1 MRREAILLSRAVK
14 KRASSGGEGCALF
27 KHKDDMASPF
37 NRSALRAHGK
47 VFWAGLLRT
56 SGMLSLARKWV
67 RRHGAIVLTFHRVL
81 SDSELQQTASQGGM
95 IVRDRTFADFLQYA
109 SQHCEFAN
117 LEQEP
122 GWTPTGKLKLAV
134 TFDDGWADNAESAYP
149 LASQFKV
156 PFAIFIV
163 PERTGTALPFW
174 PERTAAALD
183 RNPLIPSNR
192 RTVSIKKAI
201 ESLKALPAT
210 ERESRISQMI
220 AATGAVEPSTAVD
233 KTMTWAQIAELQAGG
248 VTFGSHTSTH
258 EILTTLS
265 AAEAEQEIAC
275 SRETIQQKL
284 GGACELFSY
293 PNGDC
298 SKPVRDLV
306 AQAGY
311 KFAFLNDPGVWTR
324 DCDPFLIPRVN
335 ICEFHLV
342 DSKGHFSPLIFD
354 YAVVWSAAKGLLSHM
369 LSNGL
374 KKFQKGS
381 QGSGETWKPGEKKS
395 LGKSS

>member
-1 MRREAILLSRAVK
+1 
-14 KRASSGGEGCALF
+14 
-27 KHKDDMASPF
+27 MASPF

-56 SGMLSLARKWV
+56 SGVLSLARKWV
-67 RRHGAIVLTFHRVL
+67 QRHGSVVLTFHRVL
-81 SDSELQQTASQGGM
+81 SDSELQKTASQGGM
-95 IVRDRTFADFLQYA
+95 IVRDRTFAEFLQYA
-109 SQHCEFAN
+109 SQHCEYAH
-117 LEQEP
+117 LEQDPE
-122 GWTPTGKLKLAV
+122 WNPTRKLKLAI
-134 TFDDGWADNAESAYP
+134 TFDDGWFDNAESVYP
-149 LASQFKV
+149 IAKQHKV
-156 PFAIFIV
+156 PFVIFIV
-163 PERTGTALPFW
+163 PEKTGSALPFW

-183 RNPLIPSNR
+183 RIPSANGNR
-192 RTVSIKKAI
+192 RTVSIRKAI
-201 ESLKALPAT
+201 EALKALPAL
-210 ERESRISQMI
+210 ERESRLSQMI
-220 AATGAVEPSTAVD
+220 GGDAVEPSAAVD

-258 EILTTLS
+258 EILTMVPT
-265 AAEAEQEIAC
+265 AQAEHEIVS

-284 GGACELFSY
+284 GSSCELFSY

-335 ICEFHLV
+335 VCEYHLV
-342 DSKGHFSPLIFD
+342 DSKGDFSPLIFD

-369 LSNGL
+369 LSNRF

-381 QGSGETWKPGEKKS
+381 QVSGKTWKPSEKKS
-395 LGKSS
+395 MGKSS